1 MKRGRPSNKAT
12 KAFRGRS
19 AGFTLIEI
27 LIALALFAIIGVVF
41 ANGLATASRATITA
55 DVRTNAESLA
65 RTEMEYIKNL
75 GYADN
80 YTVEIP
86 AQYQEGG
93 YEVLPIGVEELADGL
108 QKITVTVTHEGVVV
122 ITLEGYKVSRG

>member
-1 MKRGRPSNKAT
+1 MR
-12 KAFRGRS
+12 RGRS
-19 AGFTLIEI
+19 INKARKAFGGQSPGFTLIEI

-93 YEVLPIGVEELADGL
+93 YEILPIGVEELADGL
-108 QKITVTVTHEGVVV
+108 QKITVTVTHEGREI

>member
-1 MKRGRPSNKAT
+1 MKNTILSSKGR
-12 KAFRGRS
+12 KAFRS
-19 AGFTLIEI
+19 SSPGFTLIEI

-80 YTVEIP
+80 
-86 AQYQEGG
+86 
-93 YEVLPIGVEELADGL
+93 
-108 QKITVTVTHEGVVV
+108 
-122 ITLEGYKVSRG
+122 